1 MVYSV
6 IQSPSFLVRREPKLW
21 LRNSVSICWGG
32 KQGHHPCHFSCNFFQ
47 LLFRLFVFSV
57 TVTVIFNVNKFYRK
71 QTRFIQ
77 LTSHQYTTQHQ
88 YFRHKS
94 SLTVR
99 SLSLHFA
106 TENTQNQVMHTAWL
120 TLRKECILVA
130 VESLHRKKCSFHMA
144 EGLTPQQQE
153 VETSLDKESDKVWE
167 TSRNVQS
174 SKTSCRLVQ
183 GCVAVLTAR
192 DTCLFCSFL
201 QCPVA
206 VRDFQQCWSDWTQTW
221 LSGY

>member
-1 MVYSV
+1 MKNYQVSP
-6 IQSPSFLVRREPKLW
+6 QSYCTLTLW
-21 LRNSVSICWGG
+21 LHNIDNIKNNNKVA
-32 KQGHHPCHFSCNFFQ
+32 FQ
-47 LLFRLFVFSV
+47 S
-57 TVTVIFNVNKFYRK
+57 KAD
-71 QTRFIQ
+71 QTRMCVFGWPFYTLVTLQ
-77 LTSHQYTTQHQ
+77 L
-88 YFRHKS
+88 KD
-94 SLTVR
+94 
-99 SLSLHFA
+99 

-120 TLRKECILVA
+120 TLRKECIFSRSWIVA
-130 VESLHRKKCSFHMA
+130 QKKCSFHMA

-174 SKTSCRLVQ
+174 SKTDVRLVQ

-201 QCPVA
+201 RCPVA